1 MTLEITTA
9 HLTLTVHGGDSL
21 RGSALADRMEEE
33 ETLGNNSGG
42 RRTHSTQIC
51 SYSSSGEVLFLF
63 RGPQHPAVAA
73 PGDI

>member
-1 MTLEITTA
+1 MTLEITA
-9 HLTLTVHGGDSL
+9 YLTLTVYSGDSL

-42 RRTHSTQIC
+42 RGAHSTQIC
-51 SYSSSGEVLFLF
+51 SYSSSGGVLFLF
-63 RGPQHPAVAA
+63 RGPQRPAVTV

>member
-1 MTLEITTA
+1 MTLETTA
-9 HLTLTVHGGDSL
+9 YLTLTVHGGNSL

-42 RRTHSTQIC
+42 RGAHSTQIC
-51 SYSSSGEVLFLF
+51 SCSSLGGVLFLC
-63 RGPQHPAVAA
+63 RGPQHPAVVA